1 MTNDRIHRS
10 ARRRKHR
17 AMHAI
22 FAALIMVS
30 GSTAVVHA
38 REVVKYAEIQP
49 GHGSMRAPVGHRQP
63 TQDGVT
69 GVNQVQFD
77 KKIIEKD
84 NELLDLPPTQGK
96 VIGADELQSKDNALA
111 RTIGQENS
119 RLDREISRI
128 CRGC

>member
-1 MTNDRIHRS
+1 MRS
-10 ARRRKHR
+10 
-17 AMHAI
+17 I
-22 FAALIMVS
+22 FAAIIIVS
-30 GSTAVVHA
+30 ASTAVVHTAEA
-38 REVVKYAEIQP
+38 RKLARSQP
-49 GHGSMRAPVGHRQP
+49 AYGYMQAPVGHQQP
-63 TQDGVT
+63 TQDDVT
-69 GVNQVQFD
+69 AANQVQFD

>member
-1 MTNDRIHRS
+1 MRS
-10 ARRRKHR
+10 
-17 AMHAI
+17 I
-22 FAALIMVS
+22 FASIIIVS
-30 GSTAVVHA
+30 ASTAVVHTAEA
-38 REVVKYAEIQP
+38 RNLARSQP
-49 GHGSMRAPVGHRQP
+49 AYGYMQAPVGHRQP

-84 NELLDLPPTQGK
+84 NELLDLPPTQNK
-96 VIGADELQSKDNALA
+96 IIGADQVQSKDNDLA
-111 RTIGQENS
+111 KMIGEENS

>member
-1 MTNDRIHRS
+1 MRS
-10 ARRRKHR
+10 
-17 AMHAI
+17 I
-22 FAALIMVS
+22 FAAIITVS
-30 GSTAVVHA
+30 ASTAVVHTAEA
-38 REVVKYAEIQP
+38 RNLVRSQP
-49 GHGSMRAPVGHRQP
+49 AYGYRQAPAGHRQP

-69 GVNQVQFD
+69 GANQVQFD

-111 RTIGQENS
+111 RMIGQENS